1 MSNMRDIKRRIRSVK
16 NTQQITRAMHMIAA
30 AKLRKAREN
39 VDTSKDYFEKMNEIV
54 KDAVTRVDNTADHP
68 LLEKRDVKN
77 VGYIVIT
84 ADRGLCGGY
93 NSNVIKKAT
102 ELIKRSNEESKLLV
116 VGQKGRDY
124 FRRQEENIIA
134 EYLKIDENINY
145 GEARNIALNA
155 LEMYRH
161 GVYDELHLVYTQF
174 ITTLSQ
180 KPVATKLLPVEA
192 EDEVRFNKISEE
204 EEQFIYEP
212 SPEGVLDIVI
222 PKFIE
227 ASIFGALLESK
238 ASELSARMTAMDN
251 ATENAEELIGSLT
264 LSYNRARQASIT
276 KEISEI
282 VGGAEALR
290 G

>member
-1 MSNMRDIKRRIRSVK
+1 MSSMRDIKRRIKSVK

-30 AKLRKAREN
+30 AKLRKARES
-39 VDTSKDYFEKMNEIV
+39 VETSKDYFEKMSEV
-54 KDAVTRVDNTADHP
+54 VRDAVTRVENKADHP
-68 LLEKRDVKN
+68 LLEKREVKN
-77 VGYIVIT
+77 VGYIVVT

-93 NSNVIKKAT
+93 NSNIIKKT
-102 ELIKRSNEESKLLV
+102 VEEMGQKQVDSKLLI

-124 FRRQEENIIA
+124 FKRRQKNIVA
-134 EYLKIDENINY
+134 EYLKIDEDISY
-145 GEARNIALNA
+145 GDARNIGLNA
-155 LEMYRH
+155 IEMYRH
-161 GVYDELHLVYTQF
+161 GVFDELNLVYTKF

-180 KPVATKLLPVEA
+180 KPTVTKLLPVES
-192 EDEVRFNKISEE
+192 EDEDRTNRISEE

-227 ASIFGALLESK
+227 ASVFGALLESK
-238 ASELSARMTAMDN
+238 ASELAARMTAMDS
-251 ATENAEELIGSLT
+251 ATENAEELIANLT

-282 VGGAEALR
+282 VGGAEALK